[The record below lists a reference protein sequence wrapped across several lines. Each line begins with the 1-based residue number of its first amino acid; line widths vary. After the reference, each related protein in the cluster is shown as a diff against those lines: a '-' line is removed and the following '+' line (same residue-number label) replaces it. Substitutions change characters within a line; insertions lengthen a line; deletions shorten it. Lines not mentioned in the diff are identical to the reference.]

1 MHIEIKMGGCM
12 KISVYGAGNQNLY
25 VNQLNLPENYG
36 GEAPYGG
43 SRIAM
48 EFAEAGHDVVLA
60 EPNKNILTEEM
71 WKKVEESGVK
81 VVSDDIE
88 AARHGEIAIFFT
100 PFGKKTIEIAK
111 NIIPHLPENAI
122 IANTCTISPA
132 VLYAALEV
140 ELRTKRKDVGISS
153 MHPAAVPGTPQHSHY
168 VISGTSTDGTSY
180 ATDEQIKKC
189 VELAESANKKAYV
202 VPADVSSSV
211 ADINNHF
218 TAIMIA
224 GIIDACK
231 LNERFKLP
239 GGVSNEAILD
249 TIKAFKNV
257 IEEYGEIPI
266 NAPHFGKFLEQIKN
280 NLPENMSNMASSN
293 VSSPTAIMT
302 HYFAITIA
310 AGIIDACKFNSK
322 LKTPEYI
329 IRENILNTLR
339 TLEYS
344 MNRHDINEVL
354 EQMHLEVLAKST
366 RYGMKLNDEP
376 SSIVHSALK
385 NLEDYQN
392 KLSFI

>member
-1 MHIEIKMGGCM
+1 MKMVEGM

-25 VNQLNLPENYG
+25 VNQLNLPKNYG

-60 EPNKNILTEEM
+60 EPNRNILTEEM

-88 AARHGEIAIFFT
+88 AAKHGEIVIFFT
-100 PFGKKTIEIAK
+100 PFGKRTLKIAK

-122 IANTCTISPA
+122 IANTCTISPV
-132 VLYAALEV
+132 VLYNALEV

-153 MHPAAVPGTPQHSHY
+153 MHPPAVPGTPQHSHY
-168 VISGTSTDGTSY
+168 VISGTSTDGTNY

-211 ADINNHF
+211 ADINSPF
-218 TAIMIA
+218 VAIMVA

-239 GGVSNEAILD
+239 EGVFNEAILD

-257 IEEYGEIPI
+257 IEEYGGIPI
-266 NAPHFGKFLEQIKN
+266 NAPHMKN
-280 NLPENMSNMASSN
+280 
-293 VSSPTAIMT
+293 
-302 HYFAITIA
+302 F
-310 AGIIDACKFNSK
+310 
-322 LKTPEYI
+322 
-329 IRENILNTLR
+329 
-339 TLEYS
+339 
-344 MNRHDINEVL
+344 
-354 EQMHLEVLAKST
+354 
-366 RYGMKLNDEP
+366 
-376 SSIVHSALK
+376 
-385 NLEDYQN
+385 
-392 KLSFI
+392 

>member
-211 ADINNHF
+211 ADMGSLV
-218 TAIMIA
+218 TAVALA
-224 GIIDACK
+224 G
-231 LNERFKLP
+231 
-239 GGVSNEAILD
+239 VLD
-249 TIKAFKNV
+249 YYSVGKNV
-257 IEEYGEIPI
+257 IGAPEKMIEQQIIMTLQTMASLVETSGVKGLLKAINPELLIKSASSMHLLEEQKELDDALDI
-266 NAPHFGKFLEQIKN
+266 LN
-280 NLPENMSNMASSN
+280 NLDEKLLSESQNATIN
-293 VSSPTAIMT
+293 PTT
-302 HYFAITIA
+302 LVA
-310 AGIIDACKFNSK
+310 AQALVK
-322 LKTPEYI
+322 E
-329 IRENILNTLR
+329 LR
-339 TLEYS
+339 TLIGGAAANGAIKRS
-344 MNRHDINEVL
+344 MR
-354 EQMHLEVLAKST
+354 
-366 RYGMKLNDEP
+366 KLFTD
-376 SSIVHSALK
+376 
-385 NLEDYQN
+385 
-392 KLSFI
+392 